1 MFGLLNCVWKV
12 KQGGDTVFDYSK
24 LLGLMA
30 EKNFTQKKLCE
41 VIGIS
46 ENSFTNKL
54 KGRSNFAS
62 DEIVKICNTLG
73 ISTESVGKYFFTPKV

>member
-1 MFGLLNCVWKV
+1 M
-12 KQGGDTVFDYSK
+12 FDYSK
-24 LLGLMA
+24 LLGLMT
-30 EKNFTQKKLCE
+30 EKNYTQKKLCE

-62 DEIVKICNTLG
+62 DEIVKICNVLD
-73 ISTESVGKYFFTPKV
+73 ISTISVGAYFFTPKV